1 MDRNEYSTKIIR
13 KHIIFYGRVQG
24 VGFRYRANY
33 AAQTYGVSGWV
44 RNLCDGSVELEA
56 EGTEAAIDQM
66 LLLLDRDR
74 YISIEEMKVKTIPV
88 QGDGGFEI
96 R

>member
-1 MDRNEYSTKIIR
+1 MERNDYNTKIIR
-13 KHIIFYGRVQG
+13 KHIIFFGRVQG
-24 VGFRYRANY
+24 VGFRYRSYY

-44 RNLCDGSVELEA
+44 RNLCDGSVEMEA

-66 LLLLDRDR
+66 LLVLDRDR

-88 QGDGGFEI
+88 DGSGSFEI
-96 R
+96 W